1 MSFRII
7 IFLILSFSFLTDG
20 LPKNIQKKV
29 ENEIMDTF
37 EIETFQLNS
46 KEIGTDVT
54 PIVKYYKS
62 SDSTLKHYMEEFV
75 KKYKNTD
82 IKYLIEDILFC
93 D

>member
-46 KEIGTDVT
+46 KEIGTDVAN
-54 PIVKYYKS
+54 
-62 SDSTLKHYMEEFV
+62 TLPSKFG
-75 KKYKNTD
+75 TD
-82 IKYLIEDILFC
+82 NFFIINPDLSFKDNRTFA
-93 D
+93 